1 MIIEDLK
8 TWRMQFP
15 ENRKLV
21 VTNGC
26 FDVLHAGHV
35 DYLERS
41 KAFGDYLLVGINN
54 DESVKALKGSYVLDN
69 LKFVDFVYIFD
80 GVRCVDFLDQSK
92 PHVYTKGGDYS
103 IDSLHKGEL
112 KALMAHQTQ
121 INIIKLKYNIS
132 TTSILSRI

>member
-1 MIIEDLK
+1 MKILITGGAGFVGSSMALSLK
-8 TWRMQFP
+8 TKYP
-15 ENRKLV
+15 E
-21 VTNGC
+21 
-26 FDVLHAGHV
+26 
-35 DYLERS
+35 YS
-41 KAFGDYLLVGINN
+41 I
-54 DESVKALKGSYVLDN
+54 YVLDN

-132 TTSILSRI
+132 TTSILSNI